1 MMKITNVENKN
12 EQKVIYL
19 GGDHASYE
27 AREKLQKHLNQ
38 IGFQVFD
45 EGSYDNQPAN
55 YAVYALKVAKKVQK
69 NHNSLGIVVCGSGI
83 GVNIAANKVKG
94 IKSALVYSK
103 RTARF
108 AAKHNFN
115 TIALGSRFLI
125 YKHLETYVDIF
136 LNVSDEDVPTDVSYQ
151 YLDVQK
157 NPKEIKK

>member
-1 MMKITNVENKN
+1 MKTANQEHKIENKI
-12 EQKVIYL
+12 IYL

-45 EGSYDNQPAN
+45 EGSYDDQPAN
-55 YAVYALKVAKKVQK
+55 YAYYALKVAKKVQK
-69 NHNSLGIVVCGSGI
+69 NHNSLGIVICGSGI

-103 RTARF
+103 KTASF

-115 TIALGSRFLI
+115 VLALGSRFLI

-136 LNVSDEDVPTDVSYQ
+136 LNVNEDDKPTDVSYQ
-151 YLDVQK
+151 YLDIQNDSK
-157 NPKEIKK
+157 TKK